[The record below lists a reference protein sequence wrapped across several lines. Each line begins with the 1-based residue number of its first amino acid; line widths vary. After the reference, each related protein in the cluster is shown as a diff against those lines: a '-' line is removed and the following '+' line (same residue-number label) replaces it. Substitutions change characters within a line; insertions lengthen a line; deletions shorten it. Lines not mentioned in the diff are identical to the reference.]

1 MAKSTKNTETPAANF
16 PADNSPAEM
25 TATPSGEKQAPE
37 NVDTE
42 TGEILEPVPASSP
55 ARKKKMKTLI
65 SGAEFWRFAP
75 ERPGEDHDGEVFEGY
90 YRGNQIREKDGL
102 KEDQKAGS
110 IIGYIFE
117 QSETGEHFIIG
128 KGHSVEKALKAA
140 EFDKEKMMRFVFLG
154 KGTTAAGQ
162 PFNRFEIAIEE

>member
-1 MAKSTKNTETPAANF
+1 MSKKEKTNSGSELNAGELGTELPAANF
-16 PADNSPAEM
+16 PVEK
-25 TATPSGEKQAPE
+25 ATD

-42 TGEILEPVPASSP
+42 TGEILDATEKPI
-55 ARKKKMKTLI
+55 ARKRGKMKTLI

-75 ERPGEDHDGEVFEGY
+75 ETPGGPSDGDVFEGY

-110 IIGYIFE
+110 IIGFIFE
-117 QSETGEHFIIG
+117 QAETGEHYIIG
-128 KGHSVEKALKAA
+128 KGHSVEKALNAA
-140 EFDKEKMMRFVFLG
+140 EFNKEKMMRFVFLG
-154 KGTTAAGQ
+154 KGTTASGQ

>member
-1 MAKSTKNTETPAANF
+1 MPKKEKTNSGNELNAGELGSELPAANF
-16 PADNSPAEM
+16 PNDNPA
-25 TATPSGEKQAPE
+25 PD

-42 TGEILEPVPASSP
+42 TGEVLDNTPATSP
-55 ARKKKMKTLI
+55 ARKKTKMKTLI

-75 ERPGEDHDGEVFEGY
+75 EKEGAESDGEVFEGY

-102 KEDQKAGS
+102 KDDQKAGS

-117 QSETGEHFIIG
+117 QAETGEHFIIG

-140 EFDKEKMMRFVFLG
+140 EFNKEKMMRFVFLG

>member
-1 MAKSTKNTETPAANF
+1 MSKKEKNNNPVEEMPAANF
-16 PADNSPAEM
+16 PAEN
-25 TATPSGEKQAPE
+25 APD

-42 TGEILEPVPASSP
+42 TGEILDATTPAAAP
-55 ARKKKMKTLI
+55 KKRGKMKTLI
-65 SGAEFWRFAP
+65 SGAEFWRFSP
-75 ERPGEDHDGEVFEGY
+75 DDKGGVDGEIFEGY
-90 YRGNQIREKDGL
+90 YRGNQIREKDG
-102 KEDQKAGS
+102 KGEDQKAGS

-117 QSETGEHFIIG
+117 QADTAEHYIIG

-140 EFDKEKMMRFVFLG
+140 EFNKEKMMRFVFLG

>member
-1 MAKSTKNTETPAANF
+1 MSKQNKSNSGSNLNAGELGSEIPAANF
-16 PADNSPAEM
+16 PVETPPA
-25 TATPSGEKQAPE
+25 

-42 TGEILEPVPASSP
+42 TGEILDNAGSVTNIV
-55 ARKKKMKTLI
+55 RKKKMKTLI
-65 SGAEFWRFAP
+65 SGAEFWRFEP
-75 ERPGEDHDGEVFEGY
+75 EHGKTEFDGDVFEGY

-117 QSETGEHFIIG
+117 QAETGEHYIIG

-140 EFDKEKMMRFVFLG
+140 EFNKEKMMRFVYLG